1 MATAVLLDMLGKI
14 DFNGNTEGTIDMGS
28 LSRPKDQPSVFSGI
42 HYYQLASQPYQFYRT
57 NYTLDT
63 NTLDSGVKQL
73 YNAVQKNGATLV
85 SYFWQEANGSTG
97 HTIVVTKIKK
107 VNDGEYSIDLYDP
120 RKPGK
125 DENSIYIDGEDV
137 IFCDEVVTTLGFYN
151 TSALNTLDYLDIDG
165 TYNNGAVVGTSTSDS
180 GHSVS
185 EDFLN
190 GKAYIRIPAVDFE
203 LRNAKCETMVYSNGV
218 VSGNLIPDFIHPI
231 AYGED
236 SLADLVII
244 VDESLLF
251 ECTFCDS
258 TGEEFF
264 VSSSL
269 FGANISGSGISKVLV
284 RENNIEI
291 DGHDIEAALTF
302 RSDLVDCKYLDV
314 QFQSGG
320 GMMFAY
326 ENGCLELNG
335 IEKGYVVKALKNGI
349 DTISTLSENAIENR
363 CVVFTEELRNKDSE

>member
-1 MATAVLLDMLGKI
+1 
-14 DFNGNTEGTIDMGS
+14 MGS

-320 GMMFAY
+320 GMMFSY

>member
-320 GMMFAY
+320 GMMFSY